1 MRHFQ
6 YFRMSAGAFDDLL
19 RRVAPHI
26 QHKPSHSAPV
36 SVAERLAVTLRY
48 LATGMSQQ
56 ALAASYK
63 LGTATVSCIVREVCA
78 AIWTALEDEFVAF
91 PQGEQ
96 WEGIRREF
104 WEMWNYPNCIGAIHQ
119 KCGSN
124 SLLTH
129 RVYLQKVQ
137 PSCVFFFC
145 LTLALGSVSG
155 SDGNSAPTASGGT
168 APFGAYP

>member
-1 MRHFQ
+1 MDTERHFQ

-56 ALAASYK
+56 ATS
-63 LGTATVSCIVREVCA
+63 
-78 AIWTALEDEFVAF
+78 W
-91 PQGEQ
+91 GEQ

-104 WEMWNYPNCIGAIHQ
+104 WEMWNYPNCIGAIDGKHVRAPY
-119 KCGSN
+119 
-124 SLLTH
+124 
-129 RVYLQKVQ
+129 RVV
-137 PSCVFFFC
+137 
-145 LTLALGSVSG
+145 
-155 SDGNSAPTASGGT
+155 TAT
-168 APFGAYP
+168 APPRLPVVLLRLVRIHENTDMFLDTQRTQLFPGLRKNTKDFNLKQN